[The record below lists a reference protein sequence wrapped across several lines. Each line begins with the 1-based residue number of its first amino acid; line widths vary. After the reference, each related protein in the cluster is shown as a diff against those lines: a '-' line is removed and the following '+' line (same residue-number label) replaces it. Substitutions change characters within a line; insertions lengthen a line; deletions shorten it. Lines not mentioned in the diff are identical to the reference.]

1 MSVLG
6 LDLSIRSTGI
16 APAAPSIIPPYALA
30 FGSGKHAPK
39 GDERLECIY
48 VEITKRLTEDR
59 PYLVAIESL
68 PPYGTASAALG
79 LVHGVARLA
88 LAQQETPLIYVSPSA
103 LKKWATG
110 SGRADKDAMV
120 AVFRELCPSS
130 GLCRKVTSDMADAYL
145 LQQIGRKYLGLDYT
159 PGYGD
164 SEYDILEQIK
174 KG

>member
-1 MSVLG
+1 MTVLG

-16 APAAPSIIPPYALA
+16 APAAPSTLQPYALT
-30 FGSGKHAPK
+30 FGTGKDAPK
-39 GDERLECIY
+39 GDERLERIY
-48 VEITKRLTEDR
+48 AEIAKRLADDQ
-59 PYLVAIESL
+59 PYLVALESL
-68 PPYGTASAALG
+68 PPYGTASASLG

-88 LAQQETPLIYVSPSA
+88 LAQQETPFIYVSPSA

-110 SGRADKDAMV
+110 SGRADKDAMI
-120 AVFRELCPSS
+120 AVFREINPSS
-130 GLCRKVTSDMADAYL
+130 GLCHKITSDMADAYL
-145 LQQIGRKYLGLDYT
+145 LQQIGRKYLGLTYQ